1 MVSIETRY
9 EGDLR
14 CVAVH
19 GPSGNELATDAPVD
33 NQGRGETFSPTDLI
47 ATALSSCTL
56 TIMAMAARRAEI
68 GFEGVTATAVK
79 HMATDPRR
87 IGEIPIEIRIPGRLT
102 DKQKRILE
110 SAARSCPVAKSL
122 RADLAQGISF
132 VYVGD

>member
-1 MVSIETRY
+1 MVTIETRY

-33 NQGRGETFSPTDLI
+33 NQGRGETFRPTDLI
-47 ATALSSCTL
+47 ATALSSCTM

-79 HMATDPRR
+79 HMAADPRR
-87 IGEIPIEIRIPGRLT
+87 IGEIP
-102 DKQKRILE
+102 
-110 SAARSCPVAKSL
+110 VAKSV

-132 VYVGD
+132 VYLDD